1 MFGKTN
7 STLTERAVLEALRGV
22 KDPDLGRDLVDLG
35 MIKDIRI
42 ADAAVSLTVNLTTPA
57 CPLKGQIERDVRSA
71 LESRLPGAW
80 TFHVTMASEVR
91 GKGISET
98 GDIPGIKNVIAIGS
112 GKGGVGKST
121 LAAAIAYGLRSYGAS
136 VGLMDADVYGPSIP
150 HLVGASGRPM
160 ARGDRIQPIETG
172 GLKLMSMGFLLEPE
186 RAVIMRGPMLHGIM
200 QQFLRQVDWGTLD
213 YLVIDLPPG
222 TGDVPLTL
230 AQSLPLTGAVVVCT
244 PQEVALLDATRAIT
258 MFRQL
263 RVPVLGIV
271 ENMAFFD
278 VLAYLKDRGGPEAR
292 KLVDGRSCFD
302 APGDERVYIFG
313 RGGAK
318 RKAEQ
323 MGVPFLGEVPLNIY
337 LRETGDE
344 GRMEQSLLPS
354 SPARGYLLNVVEQL
368 AAQISI
374 QNIKTPK
381 MPKLEVIG

>member
-1 MFGKTN
+1 MFGKKN
-7 STLTERAVLEALRGV
+7 PGLTEQDVLNALKGV
-22 KDPDLGRDLVDLG
+22 KDPDLHRDLVDLG
-35 MIKDIRI
+35 MIKNIQIGEGTI
-42 ADAAVSLTVNLTTPA
+42 ALTVNLTTPA
-57 CPLKGQIERDVRSA
+57 CPMKAKIEADVREA
-71 LESRLPGAW
+71 LTSRLGSEYTYQVGMTA
-80 TFHVTMASEVR
+80 EVR
-91 GKGISET
+91 GKGVAEQ
-98 GDIPGIKNVIAIGS
+98 GDIPGVKNVIAVGS

-121 LAAAIAYGLRSYGAS
+121 MAATIAFGLQAYGSK

-160 ARGDRIQPIETG
+160 ALGDRIQPIEAS

-200 QQFLRQVDWGTLD
+200 TQFLRQVDWGELD

-230 AQSLPLTGAVVVCT
+230 SQALPLTGAVVVCT
-244 PQEVALLDATRAIT
+244 PQEVALLDATRAIA

-263 RVPVLGIV
+263 KVPILGMI
-271 ENMAFFD
+271 ENMSFFD
-278 VLAYLKDRGGPEAR
+278 VQAYLKERGGS
-292 KLVDGRSCFD
+292 KLNSLLEDDSLF
-302 APGDERVYIFG
+302 ANPGDERAYLFG

-323 MGVPFLGEVPLNIY
+323 LGVPFLGEVPLNIHV
-337 LRETGDE
+337 RERGDE
-344 GRMEQSLLPS
+344 GLLKEALAPG
-354 SPARGYLLNVVEQL
+354 SPARPYLLGVVEQL

-381 MPKLEVIG
+381 MPKLEILN

>member
-7 STLTERAVLEALRGV
+7 SKITDRDVIEALKGV

-42 ADAAVSLTVNLTTPA
+42 GDGTVALTVNLTTPA
-57 CPLKGQIERDVRSA
+57 CPLKAQIERDVRTA
-71 LESRLPGAW
+71 LQGRLRGEW
-80 TFHVTMASEVR
+80 TFQINMTAEVR
-91 GKGISET
+91 GKGITET
-98 GDIPGIKNVIAIGS
+98 GDIPGIKNVIAVGS

-121 LAAAIAYGLRSYGAS
+121 MAAAIAYGLQSYGAR

-172 GLKLMSMGFLLEPE
+172 GLKLMSMGFLLEPDK
-186 RAVIMRGPMLHGIM
+186 AVIMRGPMLHGII
-200 QQFLRQVDWGTLD
+200 QQFLRQVEWGPLD

-263 RVPVLGIV
+263 RVPVLGMI

-278 VLAYLKDRGGPEAR
+278 IVAYLRDRGGPAAHR
-292 KLVDGRSCFD
+292 LLDAQSFFD
-302 APGDERVYIFG
+302 TPGDERVYLFG
-313 RGGAK
+313 RGGAR
-318 RKAEQ
+318 RKAAEL
-323 MGVPFLGEVPLNIY
+323 GVPFLGEVPLNIF

-344 GRMEQSLLPS
+344 GKMEQALRSG
-354 SPARGYLLNVVEQL
+354 SPARPSLLGVVEQL

>member
-7 STLTERAVLEALRGV
+7 ATLTERDVLDALRGV

-35 MIKDIRI
+35 MIRDIRI
-42 ADAAVSLTVNLTTPA
+42 SDGTVALTVNLTTPA
-57 CPLKGQIERDVRSA
+57 CPLKAQIERDVRTA
-71 LESRLPGAW
+71 LQGRLPGDW
-80 TFHVTMASEVR
+80 NFQITMGSEVR
-91 GKGISET
+91 GKGITET

-121 LAAAIAYGLRSYGAS
+121 MAAAIAYGLRSYGAS
-136 VGLMDADVYGPSIP
+136 VGLLDADVYGPSIP

-160 ARGDRIQPIETG
+160 ARGDRIQPVETG
-172 GLKLMSMGFLLEPE
+172 GLNLMSMGFLLEPE
-186 RAVIMRGPMLHGIM
+186 KAVIMRGPMLHGII
-200 QQFLRQVDWGTLD
+200 QQFLRQVDWGPLD

-230 AQSLPLTGAVVVCT
+230 SQSLPLTGAVVVCT

-263 RVPVLGIV
+263 RVPVLGMI

-278 VLAYLKDRGGPEAR
+278 VVDYLRERGGPAAH
-292 KLVDGRSCFD
+292 KLVDAKTFFD
-302 APGDERVYIFG
+302 TPGDERVYIFG
-313 RGGAK
+313 RGGAR

-323 MGVPFLGEVPLNIY
+323 LGVPFLGEVPLNVF

-344 GRMEQSLLPS
+344 GKMEQALMPG
-354 SPARGYLLNVVEQL
+354 SPARRYLLEVVEQL

>member
-7 STLTERAVLEALRGV
+7 STLSERDVLDALRGV

-42 ADAAVSLTVNLTTPA
+42 GEATVALTVNLTTPA
-57 CPLKGQIERDVRSA
+57 CPLKAQIERDVRTA
-71 LESRLPGAW
+71 LQSRLPARW
-80 TFHVTMASEVR
+80 AFQITMSAEVR
-91 GKGISET
+91 GKGMTET

-121 LAAAIAYGLRSYGAS
+121 MAAAIAYGLRSYGAN

-160 ARGDRIQPIETG
+160 ARGDRIQPIETN

-186 RAVIMRGPMLHGIM
+186 KAVIMRGPMLHGII
-200 QQFLRQVDWGTLD
+200 QQFLRQVDWGPLD

-230 AQSLPLTGAVVVCT
+230 SQSLPLTGAVVVCT
-244 PQEVALLDATRAIT
+244 PQEVALLDVTRAIS

-263 RVPVLGIV
+263 RVPVLGMI

-278 VLAYLKDRGGPEAR
+278 VVAYLRDRGGPVAHQLMGA
-292 KLVDGRSCFD
+292 KGFFD
-302 APGDERVYIFG
+302 TPGDERVYIFG

-323 MGVPFLGEVPLNIY
+323 LGVPFLGEVPLNVF

-344 GRMEQSLLPS
+344 GRMEQSLMTG
-354 SPARGYLLNVVEQL
+354 SPARPYLLGVVEQL

>member
-7 STLTERAVLEALRGV
+7 PTLTERDVLEALKGV

-35 MIKDIRI
+35 MIKDVRI
-42 ADAAVSLTVNLTTPA
+42 GDGAVTLTVNLTTPA
-57 CPLKGQIERDVRSA
+57 CPLKAQIERAVRTA
-71 LESRLPGAW
+71 LELRLGNQWNYNINMSA
-80 TFHVTMASEVR
+80 EVR
-91 GKGISET
+91 GKGITES
-98 GDIPGIKNVIAIGS
+98 GDIPGIKNVIAVGS

-121 LAAAIAYGLRSYGAS
+121 MAAAIAYGLRSYGAS

-150 HLVGASGRPM
+150 HLVGAVGRPM
-160 ARGDRIQPIETG
+160 ARGDRIQPIETN
-172 GLKLMSMGFLLEPE
+172 GLKLMSMGFLLEPD

-200 QQFLRQVDWGTLD
+200 QQFLRQVDWGPLD

-244 PQEVALLDATRAIT
+244 PQEVALLDATRAIS

-263 RVPVLGIV
+263 RVPVLGMI

-292 KLVDGRSCFD
+292 RLVESKSCFD

-313 RGGAK
+313 RGGARK
-318 RKAEQ
+318 KAED
-323 MGVPFLGEVPLNIY
+323 MSVPFLGEVPLNLY

-344 GRMEQSLLPS
+344 GRMEHALLPG
-354 SPARGYLLNVVEQL
+354 SPARPYLLGVVEQL
-368 AAQISI
+368 AAQIII

-381 MPKLEVIG
+381 MPTLEILN